1 MIRHSQHTLWH
12 TQPRQAKTLLFALH
26 TSCSSQRSNGPPK
39 LHPELF
45 LSLSAQVSCT
55 RVGCVAAKRTTTFPT
70 FYCWMMLDLESS
82 RNCVQRQRA
91 TRLPPRQSDPRTIFW
106 ASDPT
111 EEPWRP
117 RGYLWLEIVTAPT
130 WRQCGGDIWI
140 TSQDIYDISS
150 HPAWMLMAHDIITL
164 QLLGL

>member
-82 RNCVQRQRA
+82 RNCVQDRGLPGYHQGNLIPGPFLGFGSHWGTLTP
-91 TRLPPRQSDPRTIFW
+91 TRIPMAGDCDS
-106 ASDPT
+106 AH
-111 EEPWRP
+111 
-117 RGYLWLEIVTAPT
+117 LEAV
-130 WRQCGGDIWI
+130 RRRYWI